1 MQVLWAIN
9 HTLDPGVMNKRGV
22 RITRKGESGMH
33 SLASRTSG
41 ISVHSTGNSVGFHM
55 KRHEGLVVKLYAKQ
69 PRWTY
74 LPWSSSGKH
83 WGRGEG
89 GDNGEGSKLLPLGT
103 ISIPSNKHS
112 LVCCEN

>member
-1 MQVLWAIN
+1 
-9 HTLDPGVMNKRGV
+9 
-22 RITRKGESGMH
+22 
-33 SLASRTSG
+33 
-41 ISVHSTGNSVGFHM
+41 M

-69 PRWTY
+69 PRWTC
-74 LPWSSSGKH
+74 LPWSSSGKD